1 MNKWFHNVFPQTPFI
16 SKIAPSPGSSTACRS
31 SLWVYCVCVQGESLQ
46 CDMWFVL
53 CAWHEWL
60 WSLQRCRFESLSKTR
75 WSFVLNSVLKQYLKI
90 TFEHWKKISF
100 LYSLS
105 FGAVKQCESSQLF
118 HWCKSCSG
126 EFRCSTNPYCF
137 KIIIL
142 KSCCLISLFETNA
155 CLILFFSYGNFRGS
169 RVLYQCVVGTRCV
182 WLSSSYGESVRTGPQ
197 LQSDLRY
204 SAHCDWK
211 TNWEFA
217 NTWTLISWG
226 KEEVSYLAL
235 LFC

>member
-1 MNKWFHNVFPQTPFI
+1 MQEQPMGLLRVCARRVTPMWYVICALCLTRVAVELAALPLWESFQDQMVIRIKLCFKTVFKNYI
-16 SKIAPSPGSSTACRS
+16 WA
-31 SLWVYCVCVQGESLQ
+31 LE
-46 CDMWFVL
+46 
-53 CAWHEWL
+53 
-60 WSLQRCRFESLSKTR
+60 
-75 WSFVLNSVLKQYLKI
+75 
-90 TFEHWKKISF
+90 KISF

-211 TNWEFA
+211 TNREFA